1 MMNTKKLL
9 LVAAATLC
17 VAGLTGTANA
27 QDESEDGHIF
37 VVSTLQWPFNNLEEI
52 FIAGLSGTA
61 NAQDESEDGH
71 IFVVSTLQWPFNN
84 LEEIFDLMEETQG
97 LLEQNEYVLS
107 RKVLSH
113 YYAGAFSVM
122 TITEYASLADIEKA
136 GDEAAYP
143 DEEDRQARGEK
154 FAALTGAGM
163 HVDSILQ
170 ENPSLSK

>member
-1 MMNTKKLL
+1 MMNTKQLL

-17 VAGLTGTANA
+17 
-27 QDESEDGHIF
+27 
-37 VVSTLQWPFNNLEEI
+37 
-52 FIAGLSGTA
+52 IAGLSGTA

-136 GDEAAYP
+136 GERGNELFEAAYP

>member
-1 MMNTKKLL
+1 MMNTKQLL

-17 VAGLTGTANA
+17 
-27 QDESEDGHIF
+27 
-37 VVSTLQWPFNNLEEI
+37 
-52 FIAGLSGTA
+52 IAGLSGTA

-136 GDEAAYP
+136 GERGNELFEAGVNGRR
-143 DEEDRQARGEK
+143 DARGQYLARES
-154 FAALTGAGM
+154 FAIQVTSA
-163 HVDSILQ
+163 
-170 ENPSLSK
+170 SLCSSNRISLNSR